1 MKRQNMNPGLKTSW
15 IKILVSLKGSFQTEV
30 SLGIHR
36 FCDDD
41 GSAGKE
47 STYNAGDPGD
57 MGSISGSGRC
67 PGGGNGNPLQN
78 SHLKNPMDRGAWQ
91 ATGMRLQRVGHN

>member
-1 MKRQNMNPGLKTSW
+1 MAGLSQETR
-15 IKILVSLKGSFQTEV
+15 LEFDLCELCVGSP
-30 SLGIHR
+30 
-36 FCDDD
+36 D

-57 MGSISGSGRC
+57 MGSISRSGRS

>member
-1 MKRQNMNPGLKTSW
+1 MNPGSKTSW
-15 IKILVSLKGSFQTEV
+15 IKILVSLTGSFQTEV
-30 SLGIHR
+30 SVGFHR

-57 MGSISGSGRC
+57 MGSVLGAGRS
-67 PGGGNGNPLQN
+67 PGVGNGTPGQSSSQEKSYGYRSLA
-78 SHLKNPMDRGAWQ
+78 G
-91 ATGMRLQRVGHN
+91 

>member
-1 MKRQNMNPGLKTSW
+1 MNPGSKTSW

-30 SLGIHR
+30 SVGFHR
-36 FCDDD
+36 FCDDG

-57 MGSISGSGRC
+57 MGSISRSGRS